1 MTALKMGVY
10 TPQLELIG
18 ILESFQSLIF
28 QEQAFGAGSFT
39 VACPLTEQIRTFL
52 AKENIIW
59 FQEGTAGI
67 IEYVNEYEDKGL
79 LNITT
84 KGRLLT
90 GILDRRILW
99 GRYDMTG
106 TPGSIMRRLVDL
118 CAINPTDSARVIPGL
133 RLENSLPDPSS
144 RLPTG
149 YTELSYIQSGGEQY
163 IDTGLKP
170 GNGSRVAMDIDVLS
184 STGAMSA
191 IFGGRDDKNKNS
203 FCFWKINN
211 TFRFDFGES
220 EDTVGGTPTGRH
232 KIDANSN
239 VVTVDGTV
247 YTVAQANFQTK
258 YNLLLLSV
266 SRPDGIEKRMAS
278 AKLYS
283 CQIYSGTELLRDYVP
298 CSNPAGS
305 TGLYDLVSKTFFG
318 NAGAGAFTAGP
329 AATVPSEP
337 DSGPSIRKQKT
348 GGSLLETLSE
358 LGEAYNVAFGVR
370 FDPEGPGMVFWT
382 RPGLDRTVEQS
393 GNEPAFFS
401 TELDDVLQS
410 EYTYDSSDYR
420 NVTLVAG
427 EGEGDDRVMVTV
439 NGDMP
444 EAGDGAA
451 RVGYAHVGL
460 SRIA

>member
-18 ILESFQSLIF
+18 ILESFQSIIF

-79 LNITT
+79 LNITA

-99 GRYDMTG
+99 GRYDMSG
-106 TPGSIMRRLVDL
+106 TPGSIMRRLVGS
-118 CAINPTDSARVIPGL
+118 CAVTPADPARVIPGL
-133 RLENSLPDPSS
+133 TIEEP
-144 RLPTG
+144 
-149 YTELSYIQSGGEQY
+149 
-163 IDTGLKP
+163 
-170 GNGSRVAMDIDVLS
+170 A
-184 STGAMSA
+184 
-191 IFGGRDDKNKNS
+191 
-203 FCFWKINN
+203 
-211 TFRFDFGES
+211 
-220 EDTVGGTPTGRH
+220 EDT
-232 KIDANSN
+232 
-239 VVTVDGTV
+239 
-247 YTVAQANFQTK
+247 
-258 YNLLLLSV
+258 
-266 SRPDGIEKRMAS
+266 
-278 AKLYS
+278 
-283 CQIYSGTELLRDYVP
+283 
-298 CSNPAGS
+298 
-305 TGLYDLVSKTFFG
+305 
-318 NAGAGAFTAGP
+318 
-329 AATVPSEP
+329 
-337 DSGPSIRKQKT
+337 GPSIRKQKT

-393 GNEPAFFS
+393 ENEPAFFS